1 MNTTN
6 TKPTHNEEAER
17 HGISLIASIAHEAQ
31 TPINSMA
38 ELSRQ
43 MAVTNDIE
51 ERKQLIVSIEK
62 DYKIA
67 QKMLKDIQ
75 SIANN
80 PDGENESCCEE
91 QAVATCAESID
102 VAIKAEKAATDEAQ
116 DKEEQQKKIILVAED
131 NNSNFIL
138 DLMILRKDYEVIH
151 AWNGAEAVEM
161 VQKTRPDLVLMDIKM
176 PVMNGYEAFD
186 KIKAIDPT
194 IPIIAITAYSLA
206 EEENKII
213 EKGFDAYLFKP
224 LSAEEFSRTINSKV
238 KE

>member
-6 TKPTHNEEAER
+6 TTLTPKDGAEGR
-17 HGISLIASIAHEAQ
+17 ISSLIANIAHEAQ
-31 TPINSMA
+31 TPVDSMA
-38 ELSRQ
+38 KLARMLAE
-43 MAVTNDIE
+43 TDDTE
-51 ERKQLIVSIEK
+51 ERKRLVATIEK

-67 QKMLKDIQ
+67 RQLLTDIQ
-75 SIANN
+75 SIAKN
-80 PDGENESCCEE
+80 PDGQVERHRMEPSSAAN
-91 QAVATCAESID
+91 TDSID
-102 VAIKAEKAATDEAQ
+102 VAVKAEKAVADEAQ
-116 DKEEQQKKIILVAED
+116 NKEEQQKKIILVAED

>member
-6 TKPTHNEEAER
+6 DSTSPEKEVKDRLLDLINNTVHEIRKPIDSMVDAARMLAAIDDKNEKNRLLNAIENDHVVARKLLEHILLISKKDGKEATDSEKHEEKQCPKEEHNAVTE
-17 HGISLIASIAHEAQ
+17 
-31 TPINSMA
+31 T
-38 ELSRQ
+38 SRQ
-43 MAVTNDIE
+43 GE
-51 ERKQLIVSIEK
+51 S
-62 DYKIA
+62 
-67 QKMLKDIQ
+67 QK
-75 SIANN
+75 
-80 PDGENESCCEE
+80 
-91 QAVATCAESID
+91 
-102 VAIKAEKAATDEAQ
+102 
-116 DKEEQQKKIILVAED
+116 KKIILVAED

-138 DLMILRKDYEVIH
+138 DLMILRKDYQVVH

-161 VQKTRPDLVLMDIKM
+161 VQEMRPDLVLMDIKM

-224 LSAEEFSRTINSKV
+224 LNAEEFTRTVKKKV
-238 KE
+238 SE

>member
-6 TKPTHNEEAER
+6 TTLTPNDGAKER
-17 HGISLIASIAHEAQ
+17 ILSLIANIAHQAQ
-31 TPINSMA
+31 IPIDSMA
-38 ELSRQ
+38 KLARMLAE
-43 MAVTNDIE
+43 TDDIE
-51 ERKQLIVSIEK
+51 ERKRLIATIEK
-62 DYKIA
+62 DYRIA
-67 QKMLKDIQ
+67 RQLLTDIQ
-75 SIANN
+75 SIVKN
-80 PDGENESCCEE
+80 PDGQAEHYREE
-91 QAVATCAESID
+91 LSSAANAESID

-206 EEENKII
+206 EEEHKII